1 MRRYKPL
8 AVALVS
14 VAGLA
19 ATAQAPTDE
28 ADQGPSGRVVLQ
40 NPGDV
45 EEIVVLGQFV
55 PGDKRIT
62 SEVANLLDYEDLALM
77 TDTDV
82 GGALSRV
89 TGLSL
94 LGGKYVYV
102 RGLGE
107 RYSSTVL
114 DGSRLS
120 SPVPFQKTV
129 PLDIV
134 PTTIV
139 RNLLVQKT
147 YSPDLPGDFSGGTV
161 MIRTRAAPER
171 NYASLK
177 AGVAGDSET
186 TQSKGLSYGGGA
198 ADNWGFDDGTRKQP
212 RNIARMSGEEFEAT
226 PWPQKAALGASFLN
240 FWEVFEEQALKP
252 DFSGSGELGLRG
264 DFAALSVGALAS
276 GRYGNQWE
284 NRDKDFRRYE
294 FTGVDGGSRQ
304 TVDYRQFTTRQT
316 IDWAGFVST
325 GVEFGDGHSLQ
336 VAQVVLAQTDD
347 ETQQFRGR
355 TSEDDVTDGTPVVGY
370 RFQWT
375 ENTIRSTQLK
385 GEHHF
390 HAGFD
395 AGFDGPFD
403 QMSVNWRISDGAAER
418 KSPDTRT
425 YTYAANADGLEEVVT
440 PSRQAAGDLRE
451 VFQAPDRVFSELR
464 DELAEYGLDVELP
477 FYAGDV
483 EVTATAGA
491 SRYERVRASADRF
504 FRFDI
509 APTAPRQVALMTPYQ
524 LFGSDNWNRGYLD
537 VRDFSAG
544 AANAAGIFPFANSG
558 EETVS
563 VYAALDARLTPRIR
577 AAAGLRQERTTL
589 FADAYGG
596 DTLQG
601 TSNAVSR
608 DYADALPAASL
619 TFEFVND
626 MQLRLAYSN
635 TLNRPSLLEITGT
648 TLRNPEDSNLY
659 RGNVFLRPARVAN
672 FDARWEWYFG
682 TDDSL
687 SVGVFR
693 KSFDDPIEI
702 GKVQAQNDIYTWFNG
717 EEAELSGVEIEFR
730 KDLYIGDWLGLG
742 AAWDLFKLNANATFM
757 DSEVVLFGEGE
768 TAADV
773 PVTGSRQIA
782 RLFENVRPLSGQSDI
797 LGNLMLTYVDL
808 SRGVEGSLAYNHTG
822 SRIVLV
828 GAENAPNIVEAA
840 RGKLDFLAR
849 VLFEV
854 LGAEAE
860 LEFKAS
866 NLLDA
871 DVEWRQ
877 GGLLYERY
885 SRGVSYGLS
894 LKVNTL

>member
-1 MRRYKPL
+1 MIW
-8 AVALVS
+8 AMAL
-14 VAGLA
+14 GLSA
-19 ATAQAPTDE
+19 APGASAQESDGE
-28 ADQGPSGRVVLQ
+28 RQQNRVVLR

-45 EEIVVLGQFV
+45 EEVVVLGQFI

-62 SEVANLLDYEDLALM
+62 SEVANMLDYEELALM
-77 TDTDV
+77 PDTDV

-94 LGGKYVYV
+94 VGGKYVYV

-161 MIRTRAAPER
+161 MIRTRATPER
-171 NYASLK
+171 NYATLK

-186 TQSKGLSYGGGA
+186 TQGEGLSYRGGP
-198 ADNWGFDDGTRKQP
+198 ADNWGFDEGTRKMP
-212 RNIARMSGEEFEAT
+212 RNIAGMSSDDFEAV
-226 PWPQKAALGASFLN
+226 PWPASADLGASFYN
-240 FWEVFEEQALKP
+240 HWEVFEKQRLKP
-252 DFSGSGELGLRG
+252 NFTGSGELGLRG
-264 DFAALSVGALAS
+264 DFPGFSAGVLTA
-276 GRYGNQWE
+276 GRYGSKWR

-294 FTGVDGGSRQ
+294 FTGVDGGSTQ
-304 TVDYRQFTTRQT
+304 TVDYKQFTTRQT
-316 IDWAGFVST
+316 IDWAGFVNS
-325 GVEFGDGHSLQ
+325 GFEFGDGHSIQLS
-336 VAQVVLAQTDD
+336 QVVLAQTDD
-347 ETQQFRGR
+347 ETQRLRGVS
-355 TSEDDVTDGTPVVGY
+355 SEDDVTDGTPVVSY

-385 GEHHF
+385 GEHYF
-390 HAGFD
+390 NV
-395 AGFDGPFD
+395 GPFH
-403 QMSVNWRISDGAAER
+403 QMSINWRATDGAATR

-425 YTYAANADGLEEVVT
+425 YTYAENAEGLEEVVT

-451 VFQAPDRVFSELR
+451 VFQAPDRVYTELR
-464 DELAEYGLDVELP
+464 DEISEYGVDAELP

-483 EVTATAGA
+483 EMTAILGA
-491 SRYERVRASADRF
+491 SSYERTRASADRF

-509 APTAPRQVALMTPYQ
+509 TSLAPGHIAPMTPYQ
-524 LFGSDNWNRGYLD
+524 LFGLENWGKGYLD

-544 AANAAGIFPFANSG
+544 AANAAGIFPFAESG
-558 EETVS
+558 EETMS
-563 VYAALDARLTPRIR
+563 VYLGFDAQLTPRVR
-577 AAAGLRQERTTL
+577 AAAGFRQEETTL
-589 FADAYGG
+589 FAEAYGG
-596 DTLQG
+596 NTQAG
-601 TSNAVSR
+601 TSNAVSQ
-608 DYADALPAASL
+608 DYVDILASASL
-619 TFEFVND
+619 TLEFVND

-659 RGNVFLRPARVAN
+659 RGNVFLAPAKVDN
-672 FDARWEWYFG
+672 LDARWEWYFG
-682 TDDSL
+682 KDLSL
-687 SVGVFR
+687 SIGVFQ
-693 KSFDDPIEI
+693 KFFDNPIEV

-717 EEAELSGVEIEFR
+717 DEAALQGVEVELR
-730 KDLYIGDWLGLG
+730 KDLFFGEWFGLG
-742 AAWDLFKLNANATFM
+742 GSWDFFKLNANVTLM
-757 DSEVVLFGEGE
+757 DSQVTLFGEGE

-782 RLFENVRPLSGQSDI
+782 RLFENERALSGQSDV

-808 SRGVEGSLAYNHTG
+808 SRGIEGSLAYNHTG
-822 SRIVLV
+822 ERIVLV
-828 GAENAPNIVEAA
+828 GAENAPNIVEDA

-849 VLFEV
+849 YLFDV
-854 LGAEAE
+854 FGFDAQM
-860 LEFKAS
+860 EFKAS
-866 NLLDA
+866 NLLDDA
-871 DVEWRQ
+871 VEWRQ

-885 SRGVSYGLS
+885 NAGISYGVS
-894 LKVNTL
+894 LKVNTQ

>member
-1 MRRYKPL
+1 MNRSGTALAL
-8 AVALVS
+8 AVVAS
-14 VAGLA
+14 VGAS
-19 ATAQAPTDE
+19 AQQTEDGANE
-28 ADQGPSGRVVLQ
+28 SRVVLR
-40 NPGDV
+40 NPGEI
-45 EEIVVLGQFV
+45 EELVVLGQFI

-62 SEVANLLDYEDLALM
+62 SEVANMLDYEELALM

-94 LGGKYVYV
+94 VGDKYVYV

-161 MIRTRAAPER
+161 MIRTRATPDR

-186 TQSKGLSYGGGA
+186 TQGEGLSYRGGL
-198 ADNWGFDDGTRKQP
+198 ADNWGFDEGTRKQP
-212 RNIARMSGEEFEAT
+212 LNIVAMSSEEFEAT
-226 PWPQKAALGASFLN
+226 PWPDSAGLGASFYN

-252 DFSGSGELGLRG
+252 NFSGSGELGLRG
-264 DFAALSVGALAS
+264 DFTGFSAGTGLSAGLLGA
-276 GRYGNQWE
+276 GRYGNKWK

-294 FTGVDGGSRQ
+294 FTGVDGGSTQ
-304 TVDYRQFTTRQT
+304 TVDYKQFTTRQT
-316 IDWAGFVST
+316 IDWAGFVNA
-325 GVEFGDGHSLQ
+325 GIEFGDGHSIGL
-336 VAQVVLAQTDD
+336 AQVVLTQTDD
-347 ETQQFRGR
+347 ETQQFRGLS
-355 TSEDDVTDGTPVVGY
+355 SEDDVTDGTPVVGY

-385 GEHHF
+385 GEHYLNV
-390 HAGFD
+390 
-395 AGFDGPFD
+395 GPFE
-403 QMSVNWRISDGAAER
+403 QMSVSWRAADGAATR

-425 YTYAANADGLEEVVT
+425 YTYAVNAQGLEEAVT

-451 VFQAPDRVFSELR
+451 VFQAPDRVFAELR
-464 DELAEYGLDVELP
+464 DEISEYGIDAELP

-483 EVTATAGA
+483 EMTAILGA
-491 SRYERVRASADRF
+491 SNYERVRASADRF

-509 APTAPRQVALMTPYQ
+509 TSRAPSHIALMTPYQ
-524 LFGSDNWNRGYLD
+524 LFSLENWGKGYLD

-544 AANAAGIFPFANSG
+544 AANAAGIFPFADSG
-558 EETVS
+558 EETMSAYVG
-563 VYAALDARLTPRIR
+563 LDAQLTPRIR
-577 AAAGLRQERTTL
+577 AAAGVRREDTTL

-596 DTLQG
+596 NTLKG

-608 DYADALPAASL
+608 DYNDTLSAASL

-626 MQLRLAYSN
+626 MQLRIAYSN

-659 RGNVFLRPARVAN
+659 RGNVFLTPANVDN

-682 TDDSL
+682 SDDSL
-687 SVGVFR
+687 SVGVFQ
-693 KSFDDPIEI
+693 KLFDDPIEI

-717 EEAELSGVEIEFR
+717 EEAELAGVEIEFR
-730 KDLYIGDWLGLG
+730 KDLFIGEWLGLG
-742 AAWDLFKLNANATFM
+742 GVWDFFKLNANVTFM
-757 DSEVVLFGEGE
+757 DSEVTLFGEGE

-782 RLFENVRPLSGQSDI
+782 RLFENERPLSGQSDI

-808 SRGVEGSLAYNHTG
+808 SRGIEGSLAYNHTG
-822 SRIVLV
+822 ERIVLV
-828 GAENAPNIVEAA
+828 GAENAPNIVEDA

-849 VLFEV
+849 YLFEV
-854 LGAEAE
+854 FGFDAE

-866 NLLDA
+866 NLLDD

-885 SRGVSYGLS
+885 NAGISYGLS
-894 LKVNTL
+894 LKVNTR